1 MKKLFKFFLS
11 LLTVAFILV
20 ACTLIVAADTVVS
33 TPIPSSIWSY
43 VVSILLAI
51 YEIVVRIIPTVA
63 NISVI
68 HWIITILKWLS
79 DHLNN
84 QKSAVLTS

>member
-11 LLTVAFILV
+11 LLTVASILV
-20 ACTLIVAADTVVS
+20 ACTLIVDADTVIS

-43 VVSILLAI
+43 VVGILLSI

-68 HWIITILKWLS
+68 HWIITILKWL
-79 DHLNN
+79 DVHLNN
-84 QKSAVLTS
+84 QKTS

>member
-11 LLTVAFILV
+11 LLTVACILV
-20 ACTLIVAADTVVS
+20 ACTLIVDADTVIS

-43 VVSILLAI
+43 VVGILLAI
-51 YEIVVRIIPTVA
+51 YEIVVRIIPSVA

-68 HWIITILKWLS
+68 HWLITILKWLD

-84 QKSAVLTS
+84 TKTS